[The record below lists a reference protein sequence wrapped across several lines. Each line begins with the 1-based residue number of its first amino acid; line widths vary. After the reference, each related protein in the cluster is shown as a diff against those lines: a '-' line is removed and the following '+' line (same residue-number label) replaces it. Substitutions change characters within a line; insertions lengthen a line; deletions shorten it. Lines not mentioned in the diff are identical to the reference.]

1 MATSWDGRICD
12 TCDGDLATHEPGP
25 TCDDCLIVPPDATTF
40 PCYECGTQVTA
51 IPSLT
56 SRCDACNQRRAH
68 ARYELP
74 YHRCNKTLP
83 AAAECGCLCCS
94 GQCTCDP
101 ADFIASLVKCLS
113 PEQRQRVVH
122 VDYQPYD
129 TYIGNNFRTFKS
141 EGWGNPFYLSHAD
154 KQDPAKVRA
163 SVRTFAAH
171 ASTPAYLKH
180 IDLLMGKT
188 LGCFCRKP
196 HTDTLCHGL
205 VLVALVDYFC
215 SP

>member
-1 MATSWDGRICD
+1 MAPSWDGRICD
-12 TCDGDLATHEPGP
+12 TCDGDLVEHEPGP

-51 IPSLT
+51 TPKLT
-56 SRCDACNQRRAH
+56 SRCQPCTDQRQA
-68 ARYELP
+68 AAYELP
-74 YHRCNKTLP
+74 SHRCTTSMP
-83 AAAECGCLCCS
+83 AAMSCGCLCCS
-94 GQCTCDP
+94 GQCACDP
-101 ADFIASLVKCLS
+101 ADVIASLVKSLS
-113 PEQRQRVVH
+113 PEQRARVVH
-122 VDYQPYD
+122 VDDEPYD
-129 TYIGNNFRTFKS
+129 VYIGNSFRTFKS
-141 EGWGNPFYLSHAD
+141 EGWGNPFSLTHQD

-215 SP
+215 SH